1 MSQNLSGSNSSCA
14 GRSNGATTRCGGG
27 WLLLPLPLPFPTG
40 SDRTALAGGIAIAG
54 GGKVITE
61 ADGEA
66 NKGSGSSS
74 SATDVNSD
82 RDGCGR
88 GLAHIVASFFR
99 AGVLSE
105 ADEVDFV
112 EACGFGDGFEDDF
125 GDGSAGGKRK
135 SPQGGVAVGLSDFVG
150 VAEAGCVIVGTRVGS
165 GVIGADDPEGSS
177 GDGSGVIGGVDRSFP
192 LPGLGCRFGD
202 M

>member
-1 MSQNLSGSNSSCA
+1 M
-14 GRSNGATTRCGGG
+14 
-27 WLLLPLPLPFPTG
+27 
-40 SDRTALAGGIAIAG
+40 
-54 GGKVITE
+54 
-61 ADGEA
+61 
-66 NKGSGSSS
+66 
-74 SATDVNSD
+74 
-82 RDGCGR
+82 
-88 GLAHIVASFFR
+88 VASFFR

-112 EACGFGDGFEDDF
+112 EACGFGDGFEDNF

-135 SPQGGVAVGLSDFVG
+135 SPQGGVAGGLSDFEG
-150 VAEAGCVIVGTRVGS
+150 VAEAAWVIAGAEEGP

-177 GDGSGVIGGVDRSFP
+177 GGGAGVIGGVGRSFP